1 VNKPARDWTE
11 DDVVSLPLEDDTLE
25 RKGSRLLD
33 LTLSD
38 VQESKVLSELAKQL
52 SAFANTGGGRILYGV
67 TDAGQVDNGGVSQLI
82 KGRQS
87 AKDWL
92 ESIIPTLTDYEI
104 AGVNVYQISGQN
116 PGSPIHQGKAL
127 FVVDVPDSE
136 RAPHQSKRDLLYYVR
151 LGGTSRPAPHRL
163 IEDIRNRARHPD
175 IKVIQWELYDA
186 RSMNAE
192 SRHDTRRQFTTLNA
206 DVSLDVR
213 LTLRNLGR
221 IMARNACL
229 LVEGGGATIE
239 QQDYPSIV
247 KSRPAPCGG
256 VYWEWL
262 HPIYPEMEINFS
274 LSCGL
279 HLEKRLSVGAPGA
292 GMLYYRGTD
301 NKLDDVT
308 LHWKIFADSAPPNG
322 GSVQLGGPTL
332 IERIHAAMVASA
344 RL

>member
-11 DDVVSLPLEDDTLE
+11 DDVLSLPLEDDTLE

-33 LTLSD
+33 LTLSGVD
-38 VQESKVLSELAKQL
+38 ENKVLNELAKQL

-67 TDAGQVDNGGVSQLI
+67 TDAGQVDNGGVSQVI
-82 KGRQS
+82 KSGKS
-87 AKDWL
+87 PKDWL
-92 ESIIPTLTDYEI
+92 ESIIPTLSDYEI

-116 PGSPIHQGKAL
+116 PGSPIQQGKAL

-136 RAPHQSKRDLLYYVR
+136 RAPHQSKRDWLYYVR

-175 IKVIQWELYDA
+175 IKVIQSELYNVHTMKRRPDHPTMG
-186 RSMNAE
+186 RSP
-192 SRHDTRRQFTTLNA
+192 TLDA

-229 LVEGGGATIE
+229 LVEGGVPNLGL
-239 QQDYPSIV
+239 QGYPSIV
-247 KSRPAPCGG
+247 DCRPAPGG
-256 VYWEWL
+256 GFYCEWL
-262 HPIYPEMEINFS
+262 HPIYPKMETNFS
-274 LSCGL
+274 LSCHL
-279 HLEKRLSVGAPGA
+279 NLEKRLTGAGA
-292 GMLYYRGTD
+292 GMLYHRGTD
-301 NKLDDVT
+301 NRLDDVT

-332 IERIHAAMVASA
+332 IERIEAGMVVSG
-344 RL
+344 RP